1 MAFRG
6 SRGRGRRPGRRPRFE
21 DESFDEEIVED
32 EDWEDDEPPSRSRS
46 RRRPSGRDKS
56 AGPGRRR
63 DVAAR
68 EGRGGGKFDWGA
80 LDEDSV
86 DEDASFD
93 APSRP
98 AAPRRSR
105 GRRRETRKRRKTL
118 IDLCTPV
125 FGIASM
131 LPREEGGAEPTY
143 AQFRQE
149 VVEALRR
156 LEQEAEDNGI
166 EREDASAA
174 AYALALFMDEQVL
187 SSAWTAKT
195 NWAAEPLAI
204 LIHQD
209 PEGGVNFFRR
219 LDALGDRQQAAK
231 EIYLVC
237 LALGFRGRYAE
248 MEPAQ
253 QAAKIDEIKKG
264 LLREI
269 SPSGMDRK
277 EFLFSDAYRD
287 AAAVEDEVPPPPR
300 WWLWASLGIVGFA
313 LLIWV
318 LLFWWAGTSP
328 APAEKVLEGLREVQ
342 S

>member
-21 DESFDEEIVED
+21 DESFEEETYEEDSWD
-32 EDWEDDEPPSRSRS
+32 EDDSPSRSR
-46 RRRPSGRDKS
+46 RKRPG
-56 AGPGRRR
+56 GRRG
-63 DVAAR
+63 AASAESR
-68 EGRGGGKFDWGA
+68 GGKFDWGA
-80 LDEDSV
+80 LDDEDSV
-86 DEDASFD
+86 DEEPPYD
-93 APSRP
+93 APARP
-98 AAPRRSR
+98 ASRRSR
-105 GRRRETRKRRKTL
+105 GRKSESKRRKNL
-118 IDLCTPV
+118 MDLCTPV
-125 FGIASM
+125 FGFASM
-131 LPREEGGAEPTY
+131 LPREEGGGEPTY

-149 VVEALRR
+149 VVESLRR

-174 AYALALFMDEQVL
+174 AYALALFIDEQVL

-209 PEGGVNFFRR
+209 PEGGVNFYRR
-219 LDALGDRQQAAK
+219 LDGLGDRQQAAK
-231 EIYLVC
+231 EVYLVC
-237 LALGFRGRYAE
+237 LALGFRGKFAE

-269 SPSGMDRK
+269 NPSGMDRK
-277 EFLFSDAYRD
+277 EFLFGDAYRD
-287 AAAVEDEVPPPPR
+287 AAPVEDEVPPPPK

-313 LLIWV
+313 LVVWV
-318 LLFWWAGTSP
+318 LLFWWAGVSP
-328 APAEKVLEGLREVQ
+328 DPAEKVLRGLQEVQ